1 MILNKKKENFGEK
14 FVFGERNVYF
24 DILVQEWDYV
34 RFERLIIDLPITLVN
49 WLMILKKKILVTNY
63 FSVKILMIYFNF
75 STFCTI
81 FKTLKNSNRKRNFYQ
96 EIISMKFNFLEDF
109 FLKIHISTFIP
120 NTYQLLQKNMHILLL
135 TMFYLPKSTEIY

>member
-49 WLMILKKKILVTNY
+49 
-63 FSVKILMIYFNF
+63 
-75 STFCTI
+75 
-81 FKTLKNSNRKRNFYQ
+81 
-96 EIISMKFNFLEDF
+96 
-109 FLKIHISTFIP
+109 
-120 NTYQLLQKNMHILLL
+120 
-135 TMFYLPKSTEIY
+135 